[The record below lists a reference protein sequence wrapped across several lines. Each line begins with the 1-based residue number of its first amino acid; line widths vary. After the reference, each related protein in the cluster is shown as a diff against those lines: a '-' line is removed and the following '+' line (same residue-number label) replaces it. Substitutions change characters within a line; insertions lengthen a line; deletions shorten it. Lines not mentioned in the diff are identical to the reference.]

1 MHSLSV
7 DEVDGMMDAATE
19 DGVDDEGMRLLSQA
33 AAETSLTINTPPPLP
48 PSSSVQ
54 SFIRNMSSYSKRVT

>member
-33 AAETSLTINTPPPLP
+33 AAETSLTINTPPLP